1 MSRRAPYGQCDVC
14 ADGPRAL
21 VAIRSDLDGLA
32 WQYLCGPC
40 WDEYIDAQR
49 ATERATTEAH
59 RRADNREARA

>member
-1 MSRRAPYGQCDVC
+1 MSRRAPYGQCDGC

-32 WQYLCGPC
+32 WLYLCHRC
-40 WDEYIDAQR
+40 WDEHIDSQR

-59 RRADNREARA
+59 RRAEHREARA

>member
-1 MSRRAPYGQCDVC
+1 MSALVVGI

-32 WQYLCGPC
+32 LQYLCWRC
-40 WDEYIDAQR
+40 WDEHIDSQR

-59 RRADNREARA
+59 RRADHREARA